1 MEGPADTHWRRH
13 APQCLHLK
21 SIRVIPQLHG
31 LVSRRR
37 YGELPERELQGRK
50 LQRSL
55 LDVRFHIRDLVGM
68 GMLERVQTTSGVIL
82 RAPKHKS

>member
-1 MEGPADTHWRRH
+1 MLLRTVQDMF
-13 APQCLHLK
+13 LK
-21 SIRVIPQLHG
+21 ACILNCPSCVPQLHG

-50 LQRSL
+50 LQRSA

-82 RAPKHKS
+82 RAPKHKA